1 MRIASLVVTDLF
13 CSHFPALSN
22 FASSSALY
30 DLATMACFKSIFT
43 AIGDVFGCFDGPLA
57 GAYRRKR
64 CAYDSCTTG
73 VAVFAGSS
81 AAGVVLSIVHPPVIP
96 AAIAVHCGTLP
107 VVGAVVTHIKVAAL
121 SVASTSLAAS
131 SIVVLK
137 RLWCRRA
144 RLNMVFEQRS
154 QLAVTS
160 PSRFC
165 KLFRAILAKPAKPA
179 SQPKILELPH
189 HKVIRDMGYTP
200 VPGNSA
206 IYYSHREDGELF
218 YAYLASHQPKSSPF
232 SNAIVTMEI
241 IRDSVLISGAAK
253 DVASLRA
260 EKGTPEKNEAMSMM
274 PIGLTIKPHGPPF
287 FTVWAPRPTHDCA
300 LDSNGKYQ
308 GPRPGDVPM
317 TAHNYYALVLGQRLK
332 CTESGAPTVEHDFLN
347 THSYNEMTKK
357 INLNL
362 CLVTIG
368 FDLDLALPY
377 TQLSRQWPQVL
388 GTLVDAKP
396 HLQEQLIAGG
406 DVLPSVHHLQDLLV
420 VSWPFSWNH
429 FQVAGQSVKQ
439 VKYKVCKSDLLK
451 ASMPSVNNITMQYWW
466 SHSIKC
472 EYNTKHINATGEAW
486 HSGECSGGNSSTC
499 LWSENA
505 NEYLLVGVHHAGVE
519 KQPGCRN
526 IMTPGRVCLQA
537 LKRAC
542 GFSAAPTY
550 AQAFERNSDDLINNV
565 WSLIDRAEEASKE
578 FGSEIPINIP
588 DRLSSAISETFS
600 PAVLSLLPEAARNEA
615 SDVDL
620 RKVYNRVVAQVRSN
634 AGKNF
639 KNHSKG
645 YMKALLYNAGLGENA
660 IGEFDEHVHEAAE
673 WALQEHLDTLGD
685 DGWAEFAEYMYR
697 HRNDS
702 ISVVDGALTI
712 RDSHS
717 PSQPSLQAA
726 AVESTVAPLLAAKRA
741 LSHTRRPIP
750 ADDEVTPHNMVFVP
764 TTKLKSAR
772 VNPNRYFQESYDTR
786 CDESQSFKIPRP
798 PAGVVDAIR
807 DSVLPDVAAGLLIK
821 TLDHA
826 KDLAPFKRARL
837 EAAIDEGTCPFAL
850 SRDDY
855 NSLDVKPFVCFAT
868 AAPGLSLPDQHSL
881 PQVVVPTTCL
891 AEFVSQQPAEA
902 LDMLFAPEVTP
913 EFNLDVTHPWRD
925 FPEHV
930 EAAAPDHLPDAPVE
944 EVNKVMKIYGQLL
957 SRVTDCDARISL
969 DDMFSLLEPVANSLK
984 GTCENHPVFNSVVGN
999 RLHYDAKDCYV
1010 QKDSPIDSAHTR
1022 FLGLAT
1028 NVGKQSKDFQFAP
1041 KTGWFD
1047 TWGHLLWNDK
1057 TNRPRG
1063 ALAASGPKA
1072 IRRSLNA
1079 QFSRRQTRKIGYS
1092 KPHFDMYSNG
1102 FPAPAWSGN
1111 TSVRKYLK
1119 TVFKSLNSEKTPAWD
1134 KQKSAATKLAWTADD
1149 DNLAYILLRIVLT
1162 VATDFSTAVDAR
1174 PLALMHAGL
1183 LSPEQLFTKDE
1194 IHYENKVDSERARI
1208 IWNTSVS
1215 DEIVMRFF
1223 HDVQNKLEIDLFQ
1236 DGQTH
1241 APHFPTFGSCCGMGH
1256 HDEGHE
1262 QTVNAIRKM
1271 LGSDEQSRAKYQNGT
1286 SLDAS
1291 GWDMSVSFFLWML
1304 DARRRAS
1311 AACAG
1316 GAPYAYVCG
1325 VMMLGVIV
1333 SSHIIQVGSE
1343 LHEVLVRGIMGSGR
1357 SSTSSSNSFMRGLL
1371 HSDANHEFALSQG
1384 VSGVVGLSCN
1394 MGDDNVGKDKITD
1407 FHKAHWASL
1416 GCIIDEKG
1424 DVISLEEPVPFT
1436 SHLYNMSDKTAV
1448 YNNGKKLLLRL
1459 AYMNYEGKRL
1469 TCEQACGVRFAVRN
1483 SEFAPLID
1491 DFIRADP
1498 RTASF
1503 LSVDIDDPT
1512 TKFDLVGFC

>member
-1 MRIASLVVTDLF
+1 
-13 CSHFPALSN
+13 
-22 FASSSALY
+22 
-30 DLATMACFKSIFT
+30 MACFDGMFT

-57 GAYRRKR
+57 SAYRRKR

-81 AAGVVLSIVHPPVIP
+81 AVGVALSIVHPPVIP
-96 AAIAVHCGTLP
+96 AATAVHFGAIP
-107 VVGAVVTHIKVAAL
+107 VVGTVVTHIKVAAL
-121 SVASTSLAAS
+121 SVASTSFAAS
-131 SIVVLK
+131 GIIVLK
-137 RLWCRRA
+137 RVWCRRA
-144 RLNMVFEQRS
+144 RLNVVFEQGS
-154 QLAVTS
+154 QIEVTS
-160 PSRFC
+160 PSRFRQ
-165 KLFRAILAKPAKPA
+165 LFRAILAKSTKPA

-206 IYYSHREDGELF
+206 MYYSHREDGELF
-218 YAYLASHQPKSSPF
+218 YAYLASHQPQSSPF

-241 IRDSVLISGAAK
+241 IRDSTLISGVGKDIAA
-253 DVASLRA
+253 LRA
-260 EKGTPEKNEAMSMM
+260 EKVAPEKNEAMSMV

-317 TAHNYYALVLGQRLK
+317 TAHHYYALVLGQRLK
-332 CTESGAPTVEHDFLN
+332 CTEPGAPTVEHDFLN
-347 THSYNEMTKK
+347 THSYNEMTQK
-357 INLNL
+357 ININL
-362 CLVTIG
+362 CVVTIG
-368 FDLDLALPY
+368 FDFDLAMPY

-388 GTLVDAKP
+388 GTLIDAKP
-396 HLQEQLIAGG
+396 HLQKQLVAGG

-429 FQVAGQSVKQ
+429 FQVAGQSMKQ
-439 VKYKVCKSDLLK
+439 VKYKVCKSDLLR
-451 ASMPSVNNITMQYWW
+451 ASMPSVDNNTMQYQW
-466 SHSIKC
+466 SRDIMC
-472 EYNTKHINATGEAW
+472 EYNTAHLNATGEAW

-537 LKRAC
+537 LKRSC
-542 GFSAAPTY
+542 GLNSAPTY
-550 AQAFERNSDDLINNV
+550 AQAFERNCDDLINNV
-565 WSLIDRAEEASKE
+565 WSLIDKAEEASKE
-578 FGSEIPINIP
+578 FGAEISINLP
-588 DRLSSAISETFS
+588 DRLSSAVSETFS
-600 PAVLSLLPEAARNEA
+600 PFLSLLPAAARYEA
-615 SDVDL
+615 SDADL
-620 RKVYNRVVAQVRSN
+620 KKVYNRVVAQVRSN
-634 AGKNF
+634 AGKHF
-639 KNHSKG
+639 KGHSKG

-660 IGEFDEHVHEAAE
+660 IGEFDEHVHQAAE
-673 WALQEHLDTLGD
+673 WALQQHLDMLGD
-685 DGWAEFAEYMYR
+685 DGWNDFADYMYR

-702 ISVVDGALTI
+702 ISVVDGVLTI
-712 RDSHS
+712 RELDSA
-717 PSQPSLQAA
+717 PQPTPQVA
-726 AVESTVAPLLAAKRA
+726 AVHSTAPPPPAATLRA
-741 LSHTRRPIP
+741 RSRTRRPIP

-764 TTKLKSAR
+764 TAKLKSAR
-772 VNPNRYFQESYDTR
+772 ENPNRYFQESYDTR

-798 PAGVVDAIR
+798 PLGARGALH
-807 DSVLPDVAAGLLIK
+807 DSVLPDVAAELLTN
-821 TLDHA
+821 TLDNA
-826 KDLAPFKRARL
+826 KDLAPHKRARL
-837 EAAIDEGTCPFAL
+837 EAAIGEGTCPFAL
-850 SRDDY
+850 SRDD
-855 NSLDVKPFVCFAT
+855 NNFLDVKPFLCFA
-868 AAPGLSLPDQHSL
+868 AAPPGLSLPDQQLL
-881 PQVVVPTTCL
+881 PRVVAPTTCV
-891 AEFVSQQPAEA
+891 AEFAFKQPAEA
-902 LDMLFAPEVTP
+902 LDMLFAPEIAP

-930 EAAAPDHLPDAPVE
+930 NPAAPDHLPDAPAE
-944 EVNKVMKIYGQLL
+944 DVNKVMKVFGHLL
-957 SRVTDCDARISL
+957 SQVTDCDARISL
-969 DDMFSLLEPVANSLK
+969 DDMFSMLEPVANSLK
-984 GTCENHPVFNSVVGN
+984 GTCENHPVFKSVVGN
-999 RLHYDAKDCYV
+999 RLHFDAKDSYV

-1028 NVGKQSKDFQFAP
+1028 SVGKQSKDFQFAP

-1047 TWGHLLWNDK
+1047 TWDHLLWNDK
-1057 TNRPRG
+1057 TDRPRG

-1079 QFSRRQTRKIGYS
+1079 QFSRRLTRKIQYA
-1092 KPHFDMYSNG
+1092 KPHFDMYSQG
-1102 FPAPAWSGN
+1102 FPAPAWSGH

-1134 KQKSAATKLAWTADD
+1134 KQKNAATKIAWTADD

-1215 DEIVMRFF
+1215 DEVVMRFF

-1241 APHFPTFGSCCGMGH
+1241 SPHFPTFGSCCGMGH
-1256 HDEGHE
+1256 HDEGHV

-1271 LGSDEQSRAKYQNGT
+1271 LGSDEQSLAQYQNGT

-1316 GAPYAYVCG
+1316 GARYAYVCG
-1325 VMMLGVIV
+1325 VMMLGVLA

-1343 LHEVLVRGIMGSGR
+1343 VHEVLVRGIMGSGR

-1371 HSDANHEFALSQG
+1371 HSDANFAFALSQG
-1384 VSGVVGLSCN
+1384 EPGAVGLSCN

-1459 AYMNYEGKRL
+1459 AYMNYEGKKL
-1469 TCEQACGVRFAVRN
+1469 TCEQACGIRFAVRN

-1491 DFIRADP
+1491 DFIRADS

-1503 LSVDIDDPT
+1503 LGVDIDDPT